1 MPVRRHTKRFG
12 RHAQQ
17 VACGRGERVPEGR
30 GEPHLRCFQACC
42 GLGPTAQLGS
52 LNGLGIALLL
62 SSELFLLL
70 ALAELPGI
78 VEIANIG
85 ISRAISP
92 TSAHTHTSTRKHTH
106 GMADDERRH

>member
-30 GEPHLRCFQACC
+30 G

-92 TSAHTHTSTRKHTH
+92 TSE
-106 GMADDERRH
+106 GLG